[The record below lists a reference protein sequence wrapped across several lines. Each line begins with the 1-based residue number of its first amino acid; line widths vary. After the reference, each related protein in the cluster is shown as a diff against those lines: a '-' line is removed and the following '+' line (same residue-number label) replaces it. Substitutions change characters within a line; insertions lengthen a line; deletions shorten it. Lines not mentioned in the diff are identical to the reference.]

1 MNAVTRFKSSL
12 ALIAVLALGAC
23 GDDPSVPNSLGAPQF
38 NSVEPPSVKL
48 IKLGPTGTTA
58 TFTITATGGSLPLGS
73 TVTLNACTP
82 DAVTVCSGQIVW
94 LPTGSGVVSVTVTET
109 GTTGG
114 TVFDQIAASSGL
126 DGSIGVFAPA
136 APTVTVHVNDANGA
150 VIRFKNLPGQSFIP
164 GRMTGGGGQIV
175 IGDMFIS
182 RGFTIHCDITLSNNI
197 EINWPDNKWHLDKPI
212 TSALCIDDPTISPV
226 PPDAPFDTFIG
237 TAVGRLNGVDG
248 ALLRFIFVDDGE
260 RGGPSHDQAQIQIW
274 DANGNLV
281 LNVPLSLLDR
291 GNIQAHYDQPHK

>member
-1 MNAVTRFKSSL
+1 MNAVSRFKSSL

-23 GDDPSVPNSLGAPQF
+23 GDDPSVPNSPGAPQF

-58 TFTITATGGSLPLGS
+58 TFSITATGGSLPLGN

-94 LPTGSGVVSVTVTET
+94 LPTGSDVVSVTVTET

-136 APTVTVHVNDANGA
+136 APTVTVHVRSEERRVGKEC
-150 VIRFKNLPGQSFIP
+150 RC
-164 GRMTGGGGQIV
+164 RW
-175 IGDMFIS
+175 S
-182 RGFTIHCDITLSNNI
+182 RCH
-197 EINWPDNKWHLDKPI
+197 
-212 TSALCIDDPTISPV
+212 
-226 PPDAPFDTFIG
+226 
-237 TAVGRLNGVDG
+237 
-248 ALLRFIFVDDGE
+248 
-260 RGGPSHDQAQIQIW
+260 
-274 DANGNLV
+274 
-281 LNVPLSLLDR
+281 
-291 GNIQAHYDQPHK
+291 